1 MMRETR
7 LLGLLLLFCMIAAP
21 VTAFAATS
29 GPSPIP
35 PPPNFQLSTNVTT
48 LCKGL
53 VNNVPISIRTPVG
66 ASTMQDV
73 ELSITSTRSAYT
85 VGNGTVS
92 AVNITANL
100 TKTVNMPVFVSL
112 NASSLISTGIA
123 INYQYLTLYSDS
135 EVRNISFGVETCP
148 TPLTISILPKVLI
161 SGKIENIT
169 LNLTNNGKTAL
180 NYISMHA
187 SVPNMDGTFLGI
199 QPIQVRTIAPRNSVN
214 LGESVF
220 IYSNASQSFPMNFS
234 ISLYNGTQIEQ
245 IAYNPIVLSSGIIN
259 ITPSSVTISPQK
271 PTAGGIFSISL
282 VLTDVGTAGASTVT
296 VTPLPTAGFEAYGSN
311 STFVGDMQ
319 ADVQTPVTL
328 TLTSLTSLKAGN
340 YVIPVRINYLN
351 NLRQNLS
358 TTVEV
363 PVAVGGSASTFNALS
378 AAARQYGSSRGSTSL
393 ILVAVLAIVAIVFIV
408 LFLRERKGYK
418 LLKDEHKRLREHA
431 KERPTR

>member
-1 MMRETR
+1 M
-7 LLGLLLLFCMIAAP
+7 
-21 VTAFAATS
+21 
-29 GPSPIP
+29 
-35 PPPNFQLSTNVTT
+35 
-48 LCKGL
+48 
-53 VNNVPISIRTPVG
+53 PISIRTPVG

>member
-351 NLRQNLS
+351 NLRQNLVS
-358 TTVEV
+358 S
-363 PVAVGGSASTFNALS
+363 PVSFAALS
-378 AAARQYGSSRGSTSL
+378 
-393 ILVAVLAIVAIVFIV
+393 
-408 LFLRERKGYK
+408 E
-418 LLKDEHKRLREHA
+418 
-431 KERPTR
+431 

>member
-1 MMRETR
+1 
-7 LLGLLLLFCMIAAP
+7 
-21 VTAFAATS
+21 
-29 GPSPIP
+29 
-35 PPPNFQLSTNVTT
+35 
-48 LCKGL
+48 
-53 VNNVPISIRTPVG
+53 
-66 ASTMQDV
+66 
-73 ELSITSTRSAYT
+73 
-85 VGNGTVS
+85 VS

-100 TKTVNMPVFVSL
+100 TKTVNMQVFVSL

-199 QPIQVRTIAPRNSVN
+199 QPIQVRAIPPRNSVN

-296 VTPLPTAGFEAYGSN
+296 VAPLPTAGFEPYGSN

-363 PVAVGGSASTFNALS
+363 PVAIGGSASTFNALS
-378 AAARQYGSSRGSTSL
+378 AAARQYGSSRGSASL
-393 ILVAVLAIVAIVFIV
+393 ILMVALAIVAVVFIL
-408 LFLRERKGYK
+408 LFLRERKGYM
-418 LLKDEHKRLREHA
+418 LLKDEHKRLKEHA
-431 KERPTR
+431 KERPTK